1 MQATVNLPE
10 LRGVYCRFC
19 GKAIRLSA
27 SFIKRETAI
36 RQNEQNSLQ
45 ELSSRV
51 FPARCRNCREE
62 AIYTL
67 SQISDFPNEETSED
81 VTVTRHIHS

>member
-1 MQATVNLPE
+1 MQAAANPSK

-19 GKAIRLSA
+19 DKPIPLSA

-36 RQNEQNSLQ
+36 KQKEQTSIQ
-45 ELSSRV
+45 EFSSRV
-51 FPARCRNCREE
+51 FAARCRSCHEE

-67 SQISDFPNEETSED
+67 SQILDFTDKEPA
-81 VTVTRHIHS
+81 RL

>member
-1 MQATVNLPE
+1 MQAQVVNLLGP
-10 LRGVYCRFC
+10 RGVYCRFC
-19 GKAIRLSA
+19 GKPIRLSA

-36 RQNEQNSLQ
+36 KKDEQDSIQ

-51 FPARCRNCREE
+51 FPARCRTCHEE

-67 SQISDFPNEETSED
+67 SQILDFPD
-81 VTVTRHIHS
+81 AGA

>member
-1 MQATVNLPE
+1 MQATLNLPD

-27 SFIKRETAI
+27 SFIKREAAI
-36 RQNEQNSLQ
+36 KQNELASIQ
-45 ELSSRV
+45 EFSSRV
-51 FPARCRNCREE
+51 FPVRCRSCHEE

-67 SQISDFPNEETSED
+67 SQILDFPEEDSRIGEKAK
-81 VTVTRHIHS
+81 S